1 MRNLTEEKIPGIK
14 AGFEL
19 KEKVKQY
26 LQDRDYHVI
35 DVTEEPAADFV
46 DSSLAVTKQVLEN
59 GVKKAIM
66 FDEYGVG
73 SAMASNKV
81 KGMVTANVNEE
92 RTGHMTAMHNGAK
105 AIALGSGI
113 VGEKLAYTII
123 QRYLDTEYAGGR
135 HQVRL
140 DMLEKMI

>member
-1 MRNLTEEKIPGIK
+1 MKVVIGSDK
-14 AGFEL
+14 DGFDL
-19 KEKVKQY
+19 KEKVKAY
-26 LQDRDYHVI
+26 LKSHDYDVL
-35 DVTEEPAADFV
+35 DVTPEPAADFV
-46 DSSLAVTKQVLEN
+46 ESSLQVTHEVMEN
-59 GVKKAIM
+59 GFKKAIM

-92 RTGHMTAMHNGAK
+92 RTAHMTAMHNGAK

-113 VGEKLAYTII
+113 VGEKLAYSII

-135 HQVRL
+135 HQIRL
-140 DMLEKMI
+140 NMLEEMI

>member
-1 MRNLTEEKIPGIK
+1 MKVVIGSDK
-14 AGFEL
+14 GGFDL
-19 KEKVKQY
+19 KEKVKKN
-26 LQDRDYHVI
+26 LESHDYEVL
-35 DVTEEPAADFV
+35 DVTEKPAEDFV
-46 DSSLAVTKQVLEN
+46 DSSLKVTHEVLDN
-59 GVKKAIM
+59 GIKKAIM
-66 FDEYGVG
+66 FDEFGVG

-92 RTGHMTAMHNGAK
+92 RTAHMTAMHNGAK

-113 VGEKLAYTII
+113 VGEQLAYSIV
-123 QRYLDTEYAGGR
+123 QHYLDTDYAGGR

>member
-1 MRNLTEEKIPGIK
+1 MDVVIGADKN
-14 AGFEL
+14 GFGL
-19 KEKVKQY
+19 KETVKAY
-26 LQDRDYHVI
+26 LEANDYNVI
-35 DVTEEPAADFV
+35 DVTETPAEDFV
-46 DSSLAVTKQVLEN
+46 DSALAVTKQVLEN

-81 KGMVTANVNEE
+81 KGMVTADVNEE
-92 RTGHMTAMHNGAK
+92 RTAHMTAMHNGAK
-105 AIALGSGI
+105 AIALGSGV
-113 VGEKLAYTII
+113 VGEKLAIEII
-123 QRYLDTEYAGGR
+123 QRYLDTEYAAGR

>member
-1 MRNLTEEKIPGIK
+1 MDVVIGSDKN
-14 AGFEL
+14 GFEL
-19 KEKVKQY
+19 KEKVKKY
-26 LQDRDYHVI
+26 LNERNYNVI
-35 DVTEEPAADFV
+35 DVTEAPAEDFV
-46 DSSLAVTKQVLEN
+46 ESSLAVTKQVLEN

-92 RTGHMTAMHNGAK
+92 RTAHMTAMHNGAK

-113 VGEKLAYTII
+113 VGEKLAYSIV
-123 QRYLDTEYAGGR
+123 QNYLDTDYAGGR

>member
-1 MRNLTEEKIPGIK
+1 MDVVIGADKN
-14 AGFEL
+14 GFEL
-19 KEKVKQY
+19 KEKVKAY
-26 LQDRDYHVI
+26 LQDKNYNVI
-35 DVTEEPAADFV
+35 DVTEEPAEDFV
-46 DSSLAVTKQVLEN
+46 ESSLAVTKQVLEN

-81 KGMVTANVNEE
+81 KGMGTADVNEE
-92 RTGHMTAMHNGAK
+92 RTAHMTAMHNGAK
-105 AIALGSGI
+105 AISLGSGI
-113 VGEKLAYTII
+113 VGEKLAYSIV
-123 QRYLDTEYAGGR
+123 QQYLDTDYAGGR

>member
-1 MRNLTEEKIPGIK
+1 MKVVIGSDQD
-14 AGFEL
+14 GFKL
-19 KEKVKQY
+19 KETIKEY
-26 LQDRDYHVI
+26 LLDKGYEVL
-35 DVTEEPAADFV
+35 DVTQEPAGDFIE
-46 DSSLAVTKQVLEN
+46 SSLLVTHEVLEN
-59 GVKKAIM
+59 GIKKAIM
-66 FDEYGVG
+66 VDEYGVG

-92 RTGHMTAMHNGAK
+92 RTAHMTAMHNGAK

-113 VGEKLAYTII
+113 VGEKLALAIV
-123 QRYLDTEYAGGR
+123 QRYLDTDYAAGR

>member
-1 MRNLTEEKIPGIK
+1 MDVVIGADAK
-14 AGFEL
+14 GFEL

-26 LQDRDYHVI
+26 LNDRDYNVI
-35 DVTEEPAADFV
+35 DVTPEPAADFV

-81 KGMVTANVNEE
+81 KGMVTADVNEE
-92 RTGHMTAMHNGAK
+92 RTAHMTAMHNGAK
-105 AIALGSGI
+105 AISLGSGI
-113 VGEKLAYTII
+113 VGEKLAYSII
-123 QRYLDTEYAGGR
+123 QNYLDTEYAAGR

>member
-1 MRNLTEEKIPGIK
+1 MDVVIGSDKD
-14 AGFEL
+14 GFEL
-19 KEKVKQY
+19 KEKVKKY
-26 LQDRDYHVI
+26 LQDNNYNVI
-35 DVTEEPAADFV
+35 DVSEKPAEDFV
-46 DSSLAVTKQVLEN
+46 ESSLAVTKKVLDN
-59 GVKKAIM
+59 GIKKAVM

-92 RTGHMTAMHNGAK
+92 RTAHMTAMHNGAK

-113 VGEKLAYTII
+113 VAEKLAYSIV
-123 QRYLDTEYAGGR
+123 QHYLDTEYAGGR
-135 HQVRL
+135 HVVRL

>member
-1 MRNLTEEKIPGIK
+1 MKVVIGSDK
-14 AGFEL
+14 GGFDL
-19 KEKVKQY
+19 KEKVKNY
-26 LQDRDYHVI
+26 LESHDYEVL
-35 DVTEEPAADFV
+35 DVTEKPAEDFV
-46 DSSLAVTKQVLEN
+46 DSSLKVTHEVLDN
-59 GVKKAIM
+59 GIKKAIM
-66 FDEYGVG
+66 FDEFGVG

-92 RTGHMTAMHNGAK
+92 RTAHMTAMHNGAK

-113 VGEKLAYTII
+113 VGEQLAYSIV
-123 QRYLDTEYAGGR
+123 QHYLDTDYAGGR

>member
-1 MRNLTEEKIPGIK
+1 MKVVIGSDK
-14 AGFEL
+14 DGFAL
-19 KEKVKQY
+19 KEKVKSY
-26 LQDRDYHVI
+26 LLNGGYEVL
-35 DVTEEPAADFV
+35 DVTEEPAVDFV
-46 DSSLAVTKQVLEN
+46 ESSLQVTKEVLEN
-59 GVKKAIM
+59 GYEKAIM

-92 RTGHMTAMHNGAK
+92 RTAHMTAMHNGAK

-113 VGEKLAYTII
+113 VGEKLAYSIV
-123 QRYLDTEYAGGR
+123 QRYLDTKYAAGR

>member
-1 MRNLTEEKIPGIK
+1 MDVVIGSDKN
-14 AGFEL
+14 GFEL
-19 KEKVKQY
+19 KEKVKKY
-26 LQDRDYHVI
+26 LNDHNYNVI
-35 DVTEEPAADFV
+35 DVTEEPAEDFV
-46 DSSLAVTKQVLEN
+46 ESSLAVTKQVLEN
-59 GVKKAIM
+59 GVKKAVM

-92 RTGHMTAMHNGAK
+92 RTAHMTAMHNGAK

-113 VGEKLAYTII
+113 VGEKLAYGIV
-123 QRYLDTEYAGGR
+123 QHYLDTEYAGGR

>member
-1 MRNLTEEKIPGIK
+1 MDVVIGSDK

-26 LQDRDYHVI
+26 LQDHDYNVI
-35 DVTEEPAADFV
+35 DVTEKPAADFV
-46 DSSLAVTKQVLEN
+46 DSSLAVTKQVLDN

-92 RTGHMTAMHNGAK
+92 RTAHMTALHNGAK

-113 VGEKLAYTII
+113 VGEKLAYSIVK
-123 QRYLDTEYAGGR
+123 RYLDTDYAGGR
-135 HQVRL
+135 HKVRL

>member
-1 MRNLTEEKIPGIK
+1 MDVVIGADKN
-14 AGFEL
+14 GFEL
-19 KEKVKQY
+19 KEKVKAY
-26 LQDRDYHVI
+26 LQDNNYNVI
-35 DVTEEPAADFV
+35 DVTEEPAEDFV
-46 DSSLAVTKQVLEN
+46 ESSLAVTKQVLEN

-81 KGMVTANVNEE
+81 KGMVTADVNEE
-92 RTGHMTAMHNGAK
+92 RTAHMTAMHNGAK
-105 AIALGSGI
+105 AISLGSGI
-113 VGEKLAYTII
+113 VGEKLAYSIV
-123 QRYLDTEYAGGR
+123 QQYLDTDYAGGR

>member
-1 MRNLTEEKIPGIK
+1 MKVVVGSDK

-19 KEKVKQY
+19 KEKIKKY
-26 LQDRDYHVI
+26 LLDNGQEVI
-35 DVTEEPAADFV
+35 DVSETPSKDFV
-46 DSSLAVTKQVLEN
+46 ESALAVTKEVLDN
-59 GVKKAIM
+59 GIKKALM

-92 RTGHMTAMHNGAK
+92 RTAHMTAEHNGAK
-105 AIALGSGI
+105 AIAMGSGI
-113 VGEKLAYTII
+113 MGYRLAESIVAD
-123 QRYLDTEYAGGR
+123 YLKTDYAAGR

>member
-1 MRNLTEEKIPGIK
+1 
-14 AGFEL
+14 
-19 KEKVKQY
+19 
-26 LQDRDYHVI
+26 
-35 DVTEEPAADFV
+35 
-46 DSSLAVTKQVLEN
+46 
-59 GVKKAIM
+59 M

-92 RTGHMTAMHNGAK
+92 RTAHMTAMHNGAQ

-113 VGEKLAYTII
+113 VGEQLAYSIV
-123 QRYLDTEYAGGR
+123 QHYLDTDYAGGR

-140 DMLEKMI
+140 DMLEKMIQEGQANVR

>member
-1 MRNLTEEKIPGIK
+1 MKIVLGSDQ

-19 KEKVKQY
+19 KETIKIFLINKGQE
-26 LQDRDYHVI
+26 VI
-35 DVTEEPAADFV
+35 DVSETPSKDFV
-46 DSSLAVTKQVLEN
+46 ESSLAVTKEVLDN
-59 GVKKAIM
+59 GITKALM

-92 RTGHMTAMHNGAK
+92 RTAHMTAEHNGAK
-105 AIALGSGI
+105 AIAIGAGI
-113 VGEKLAYTII
+113 MGYRLAESIVAD
-123 QRYLDTEYAGGR
+123 YLKTDYAAGR

>member
-1 MRNLTEEKIPGIK
+1 MKVVIGSDQD
-14 AGFEL
+14 GFKL
-19 KEKVKQY
+19 KETIKEY
-26 LQDRDYHVI
+26 LLDKGYEVL
-35 DVTEEPAADFV
+35 DVTQEPAGDFIE
-46 DSSLAVTKQVLEN
+46 SSLLVTHEVLEN
-59 GVKKAIM
+59 GIKKAIM
-66 FDEYGVG
+66 IDEYGVG

-92 RTGHMTAMHNGAK
+92 RTAHMTAMHNGAK

-113 VGEKLAYTII
+113 VGEKLALAIV
-123 QRYLDTEYAGGR
+123 QRYLDTDYAAGR